1 MRKILLLLTTLF
13 IIISC
18 TLEPDS
24 QPNYSIEFIA
34 ADGVI
39 VPSWVTKGRT
49 YEVTVAYTKPTGC
62 YLFDRFHTEKD
73 GDSILIAVQ
82 AAVKNDSE
90 CKKYEIDQL
99 EEQSFT
105 FTCPA
110 DYALECYI
118 FKFYTGLDNNGIKTY
133 EQVKIPV
140 RK

>member
-13 IIISC
+13 ILNSC
-18 TLEPDS
+18 TLEPDP
-24 QPNYSIEFIA
+24 QPDYNIEFIA

-39 VPSWVTKGRT
+39 VPASVIKGRT

-73 GDSILIAVQ
+73 GDAILIAVQ
-82 AAVKNDSE
+82 AAVRNESE
-90 CKKYEIDQL
+90 CKKYEVEQH

-105 FTCPA
+105 FTCPI
-110 DYALECYI
+110 DYALDCYI
-118 FKFYTGLDNNGIKTY
+118 FKFYTGLDDNGIKTY